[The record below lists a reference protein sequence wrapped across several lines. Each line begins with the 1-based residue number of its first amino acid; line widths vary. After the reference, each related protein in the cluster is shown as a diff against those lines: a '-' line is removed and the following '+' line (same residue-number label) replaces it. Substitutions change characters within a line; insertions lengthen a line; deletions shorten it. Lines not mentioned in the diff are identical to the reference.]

1 MVGSLLRTALV
12 VPCSAPC
19 STGEGWARACL
30 MTALTS
36 HGSPLVCPSLSSL
49 ICVIALQPCKRGR
62 LHVYDGSCSRPG
74 GPKLAND
81 ARGTGMV
88 ANMML
93 LPSGTFCVRRFKEVS
108 RLRAGAS
115 PQERRKAEL
124 CWSYGDAYWA
134 HPPHAKKLRTAR

>member
-1 MVGSLLRTALV
+1 MLGTMLDGRRLGTC
-12 VPCSAPC
+12 VPDDGAHL
-19 STGEGWARACL
+19 ARLAARVPVTEQSYL
-30 MTALTS
+30 
-36 HGSPLVCPSLSSL
+36 
-49 ICVIALQPCKRGR
+49 IALQPRKRGR